1 VLEACIELAER
12 YDIKC
17 WTYFAF
23 RILGE
28 VVLKTDPAQAAE
40 YFEKSIGISQ
50 EVKAENELALTFA
63 DYGQYHK
70 QKGDIV
76 QAQEY
81 LIKALKIFE
90 RLGTLIEPE
99 KIKKEL
105 AELPET

>member
-1 VLEACIELAER
+1 MYSNLQPLDHSI
-12 YDIKC
+12 
-17 WTYFAF
+17 WT
-23 RILGE
+23 
-28 VVLKTDPAQAAE
+28 T
-40 YFEKSIGISQ
+40 IGISQ
-50 EVKAENELALTFA
+50 EVTAENELALAFA
-63 DYGQYHK
+63 GYGRYHK

-105 AELPET
+105 AELPKIWSCY